1 MGYNMKLLICD
12 DSQINIDLVL
22 FLVDIFEKKYNVE
35 FEKDTRLSGD
45 FILTEKNSYDIA
57 IVDVE
62 MPGISGIELSQKLK
76 EINPQIRIMI
86 LTAFDNYLDYAMKI
100 QVFRYLSKPI
110 DRNRFIRNLEEAVE
124 EYNKTNKKLTLK
136 SNDSFI
142 VINTNDI
149 LYLERKTGGTAVV
162 TINDELEVK
171 EKLDECKELINQ
183 PDIFVHSH
191 NSIVVNLQ
199 NVVNFDKSIVTLQKN
214 DKETVE
220 TYMSQRKYKEFKEN
234 FMKFVIGK

>member
-162 TINDELEVK
+162 TINGELEVK

-199 NVVNFDKSIVTLQKN
+199 NVVNFDKCIVTLQKN

>member
-1 MGYNMKLLICD
+1 MKLLICD

-22 FLVDIFEKKYNVE
+22 FLVDIFEKKYNIE

-45 FILTEKNSYDIA
+45 FVLTEKNSYDIA

-76 EINPQIRIMI
+76 EINPKICIMI

-149 LYLERKTGGTAVV
+149 LYLERKTSGTAVV
-162 TINDELEVK
+162 TVNGEFEVK
-171 EKLDECKELINQ
+171 EKLDECKALINH
-183 PDIFVHSH
+183 PDVFVHSH

-199 NVVNFDKSIVTLQKN
+199 NVVNFDKANVTLQKN
-214 DKETVE
+214 DKETVK

>member
-1 MGYNMKLLICD
+1 MKLLICD

-22 FLVDIFEKKYNVE
+22 FLVDIFEKKYNIE

-76 EINPQIRIMI
+76 EINPKICIMI

-110 DRNRFIRNLEEAVE
+110 DRNRFMRNLEEAVE

-149 LYLERKTGGTAVV
+149 LYLERKTSGTAVV
-162 TINDELEVK
+162 TVNGEFEVK
-171 EKLDECKELINQ
+171 EKLDECKALINY
-183 PDIFVHSH
+183 PDVFVHSH

-199 NVVNFDKSIVTLQKN
+199 NVVNFDKANVTLQKN
-214 DKETVE
+214 DKETVK

>member
-162 TINDELEVK
+162 TINGELEVK
-171 EKLDECKELINQ
+171 EKLDECKKLINQ

>member
-22 FLVDIFEKKYNVE
+22 FLVDIFEKKYNIE

-45 FILTEKNSYDIA
+45 FILTEKTSYDIA

-149 LYLERKTGGTAVV
+149 LYLERKTGGTVVV
-162 TINDELEVK
+162 TINGELEVK

-199 NVVNFDKSIVTLQKN
+199 NVVNFDKSIVTLQKY

>member
-1 MGYNMKLLICD
+1 MKLLICD

-22 FLVDIFEKKYNVE
+22 FLVDIFEKKYNIE

-76 EINPQIRIMI
+76 EINPKICIMI

-110 DRNRFIRNLEEAVE
+110 DRNRFMRNLEEAVE

-149 LYLERKTGGTAVV
+149 LYLERKTSGTAVV
-162 TINDELEVK
+162 TVNGEFEVK
-171 EKLDECKELINQ
+171 EKLDECKALINH
-183 PDIFVHSH
+183 PDVFVHSH

-199 NVVNFDKSIVTLQKN
+199 NVVNFDKANVTLQKN
-214 DKETVE
+214 DKETVK

>member
-1 MGYNMKLLICD
+1 MKLLICD

-22 FLVDIFEKKYNVE
+22 FLVDIFEKKYNIE

-76 EINPQIRIMI
+76 EINPKICIMI

-149 LYLERKTGGTAVV
+149 LYLERKTSGTAVV
-162 TINDELEVK
+162 TVNGEFEVK
-171 EKLDECKELINQ
+171 EKLDECKALINH
-183 PDIFVHSH
+183 PDVFVHSH

-199 NVVNFDKSIVTLQKN
+199 NVVNFDKSNVTLQKN
-214 DKETVE
+214 DKETVK

>member
-22 FLVDIFEKKYNVE
+22 FLVDIFEKKYNIE

-62 MPGISGIELSQKLK
+62 MPGISGIELSQRLK
-76 EINPQIRIMI
+76 EINPKICIMI

-110 DRNRFIRNLEEAVE
+110 DRNRFIRNLEEAVD
-124 EYNKTNKKLTLK
+124 EYNNTNKKLTLK
-136 SNDSFI
+136 SNDSFV

-149 LYLERKTGGTAVV
+149 LYLERKVGGTNIV
-162 TINDELEVK
+162 TTNGELEVK

-183 PDIFVHSH
+183 PAAFVHSH

-199 NVVNFDKSIVTLQKN
+199 NVVNFDKSNVTLQKN
-214 DKETVE
+214 ETETVE
-220 TYMSQRKYKEFKEN
+220 TYMSQRKYKEFKES
-234 FMKFVIGK
+234 FMKFVMGK

>member
-1 MGYNMKLLICD
+1 MKLLICD

-22 FLVDIFEKKYNVE
+22 FLVELFEKKYNIE

-45 FILTEKNSYDIA
+45 FIFTEKNSYDIA

-76 EINPQIRIMI
+76 EINPKICIMI

-124 EYNKTNKKLTLK
+124 EYYRTNKKLTLK

-142 VINTNDI
+142 VVNTNDI
-149 LYLERKTGGTAVV
+149 LYMERKSGGTAIITV
-162 TINDELEVK
+162 NGEFEVK
-171 EKLDECKELINQ
+171 EKFDDCLTLINQ
-183 PDIFVHSH
+183 PHVFVHSH

-199 NVVNFDKSIVTLQKN
+199 SVVNFDKTIVTLQKSEN
-214 DKETVE
+214 ETVE
-220 TYMSQRKYKEFKEN
+220 TYMSQRKYKEFKES
-234 FMKFVIGK
+234 FMKFVMGK

>member
-136 SNDSFI
+136 SNDSFT

-162 TINDELEVK
+162 TINGELEVK

>member
-1 MGYNMKLLICD
+1 MKLLICD

-22 FLVDIFEKKYNVE
+22 FLVDIFEKKYNIE

-76 EINPQIRIMI
+76 EINPKICIMI

-149 LYLERKTGGTAVV
+149 LYLERKTSGTAVV
-162 TINDELEVK
+162 TVNGEFEVK
-171 EKLDECKELINQ
+171 EKLDECKALINH
-183 PDIFVHSH
+183 PDVFVHSH

-199 NVVNFDKSIVTLQKN
+199 NVVNFDKANVTLHKN
-214 DKETVE
+214 DKETVK

>member
-1 MGYNMKLLICD
+1 MKLLICD

-22 FLVDIFEKKYNVE
+22 FLVDIFEKKYNIE

-76 EINPQIRIMI
+76 DINPKICIMI

-149 LYLERKTGGTAVV
+149 LYLERKTSGTAVV
-162 TINDELEVK
+162 TVNGEFEVK
-171 EKLDECKELINQ
+171 EKLDECKALINH
-183 PDIFVHSH
+183 PDVFVHSH

-199 NVVNFDKSIVTLQKN
+199 NVVNFDKANVTLQKN
-214 DKETVE
+214 DKETVK

>member
-1 MGYNMKLLICD
+1 MMKLLICD
-12 DSQINIDLVL
+12 DSKINVELVE
-22 FLVDIFEKKYNVE
+22 FLVEAFEEKYKVK
-35 FEKDTRLSGD
+35 FEKDVRLSGD

-62 MPGISGIELSQKLK
+62 MPGISGIELSERLK
-76 EINPQIRIMI
+76 EINPAVCIII
-86 LTAFDNYLDYAMKI
+86 LTAFENYLDYAMKI

-110 DRNRFIRNLEEAVE
+110 DRNRFFRNLEEAVE

-136 SNDSFI
+136 SNDGFV

-149 LYLERKTGGTAVV
+149 LYMEKKTGGTTLF
-162 TINDELEVK
+162 TIKGEKEVK
-171 EKLDECKELINQ
+171 EKLNECVELINR
-183 PDIFVHSH
+183 PTTFIYSH

-199 NVVNFDKSIVTLQKN
+199 RVVSFDKSVVTLQKS
-214 DKETVE
+214 ETEAVE

-234 FMKFVIGK
+234 FMRFIMRK

>member
-1 MGYNMKLLICD
+1 MKLLICD

-22 FLVDIFEKKYNVE
+22 FLVELFEKKYNIE

-62 MPGISGIELSQKLK
+62 MPGISGIELSQRLK
-76 EINPQIRIMI
+76 EINPKICIMI

-110 DRNRFIRNLEEAVE
+110 DRNRFIRNLEEAVD
-124 EYNKTNKKLTLK
+124 EYNNTNKKLTLK

-149 LYLERKTGGTAVV
+149 LYLERKDGTTTVV
-162 TINDELEVK
+162 TVNGEFQVK
-171 EKLDECKELINQ
+171 EKLDECKELINH
-183 PDIFVHSH
+183 PDVFVHSH

-199 NVVNFDKSIVTLQKN
+199 NVVNFDKTIVTLQKN
-214 DKETVE
+214 EKETVE
-220 TYMSQRKYKEFKEN
+220 TYMSQRKYKEFKES
-234 FMKFVIGK
+234 FMKFVMGK

>member
-1 MGYNMKLLICD
+1 
-12 DSQINIDLVL
+12 
-22 FLVDIFEKKYNVE
+22 
-35 FEKDTRLSGD
+35 
-45 FILTEKNSYDIA
+45 
-57 IVDVE
+57 
-62 MPGISGIELSQKLK
+62 
-76 EINPQIRIMI
+76 
-86 LTAFDNYLDYAMKI
+86 MKI

-162 TINDELEVK
+162 TINGELEVK